1 MYQYPYL
8 EQFYRDNYS
17 KLLDW
22 SSPLRP
28 SKSCPK
34 NGAAGVAKFVD
45 FYKKTHALSFTEDEV
60 LTILNA
66 ETVSDGDTIFHQNL
80 RVMREL
86 KFVLPPE
93 SGSKKYTFTEEFVAF
108 VESNHSVDYY
118 IIEKLMSIASVD
130 DLTMYFNF
138 LICVMR
144 EAALYGQV
152 IQYRDAADKF
162 TLDVPDAEKR
172 KEHQKRVYRVYG
184 FKGDEART
192 VPENYTPNISY
203 FCHAVLR
210 QLGILA
216 KSDVRIDNM
225 GTLVLTPLGEIILGK
240 IDENLREG
248 KGEKQ
253 KRNQSER
260 HSSEQ
265 ILFQFE
271 DATKFVWECIK
282 LFNKN
287 KELKLLLS
295 SDYRANGGSMGN
307 YLRINGC
314 FVAQLGQNDMEGY
327 ESIYTDE
334 EGYINN
340 GFDAR
345 DIEQF
350 ADAIND
356 VYKGKYK
363 VEVAPNLYKL
373 YKIQETKHIE
383 PKIEKPVLIS
393 QDYQYMSAIKTKP
406 FLILG
411 GFSGT
416 GKSIAVKSLAFST
429 CPCDGVLNSS
439 ETSPGNYLLLS
450 VKPNWH
456 DATDITG
463 FRSSVN
469 RNYYV
474 TDFMRFV
481 VKAKLY
487 EKQNVPFFVCLD
499 EMNLAPVEE
508 YFADFLSVIESRTK
522 KEDRTITTDPLIPAS
537 VFNDAEY
544 ADDFNIFLSLGIHP
558 TEPVKDITEFN
569 ARIKE
574 SDEDAFYQEQ
584 WLVEELKQHGMTI
597 PQNLVVI
604 GTVNMDDT
612 TNSFS
617 RKVIDRAMTFETV
630 VGEFSV
636 DGYFG
641 DGAQLLM
648 EYCSNPVKGELYI
661 SDEIR
666 ATDLE
671 NDYLTEEEKTRII
684 GFINNINEDLK
695 GTPFQISYRVLN
707 ETILLYRSKKEINR
721 IVKGKYEEGVDFS
734 LDLNNIFDDILMQ
747 KILPRIEGDYDK
759 CHTAIAKLSKRAQE
773 TGWTRSIDKLE
784 FMEQRFGNDKSGFTS
799 FWN

>member
-1 MYQYPYL
+1 MNK
-8 EQFYRDNYS
+8 ETIEGNIRDS
-17 KLLDW
+17 L
-22 SSPLRP
+22 SR
-28 SKSCPK
+28 
-34 NGAAGVAKFVD
+34 
-45 FYKKTHALSFTEDEV
+45 AL
-60 LTILNA
+60 
-66 ETVSDGDTIFHQNL
+66 
-80 RVMREL
+80 
-86 KFVLPPE
+86 
-93 SGSKKYTFTEEFVAF
+93 
-108 VESNHSVDYY
+108 
-118 IIEKLMSIASVD
+118 KLMNGED
-130 DLTMYFNF
+130 F
-138 LICVMR
+138 L
-144 EAALYGQV
+144 
-152 IQYRDAADKF
+152 
-162 TLDVPDAEKR
+162 
-172 KEHQKRVYRVYG
+172 
-184 FKGDEART
+184 
-192 VPENYTPNISY
+192 
-203 FCHAVLR
+203 
-210 QLGILA
+210 
-216 KSDVRIDNM
+216 
-225 GTLVLTPLGEIILGK
+225 
-240 IDENLREG
+240 
-248 KGEKQ
+248 
-253 KRNQSER
+253 
-260 HSSEQ
+260 SSETNTL
-265 ILFQFE
+265 LFQFE

-314 FVAQLGQNDMEGY
+314 FVAQLGQNDMEGF

-345 DIEQF
+345 NIEDF

-363 VEVAPNLYKL
+363 VEIAPNLYKL

-383 PKIEKPVLIS
+383 PKIETPSLVT

-416 GKSIAVKSLAFST
+416 GKSIAVKNLAFST
-429 CPCDGVLNSS
+429 CPCNGVLNTS

-522 KEDRTITTDPLIPAS
+522 KEDGTITTDPLIPAS

-558 TEPVKDITEFN
+558 TEPVNDITEFN

-666 ATDLE
+666 ATDLG